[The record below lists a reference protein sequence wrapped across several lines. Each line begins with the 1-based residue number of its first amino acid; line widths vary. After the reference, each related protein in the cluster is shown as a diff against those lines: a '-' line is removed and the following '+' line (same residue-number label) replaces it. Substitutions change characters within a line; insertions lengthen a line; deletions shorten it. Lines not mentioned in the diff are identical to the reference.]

1 MSAARDLA
9 VVGLLGVALIHV
21 LDAIP
26 TFSELP
32 YKGWLYVSLIVGSL
46 VVAALLVRGGSP
58 RVWRATAGLAL
69 GAAAA
74 FVYSRTVGLP
84 GAADDVGNWAE
95 PIGVAALFVEA
106 AVFAIAA
113 SCPRLGRAGPRAPR
127 AIRGRPVAR
136 RRIGRCPRRASP
148 IPEHALALARSSVVC
163 SEAAFATR
171 LRGPPR

>member
-1 MSAARDLA
+1 MRIREAPQEIIHGQEIKMTAPSPEVAARDILA
-9 VVGLLGVALIHV
+9 RGLAIVGLLGIALIHV

-69 GAAAA
+69 AAAAA

-113 SCPRLGRAGPRAPR
+113 YALVSVGSGHARHTRSEDGR
-127 AIRGRPVAR
+127 
-136 RRIGRCPRRASP
+136 S
-148 IPEHALALARSSVVC
+148 LA
-163 SEAAFATR
+163 AA
-171 LRGPPR
+171 